1 MVALILIITFILAI
15 IGGFYRSKNSTIK
28 DMKITFIIQG
38 CILIA
43 GIFLL
48 GVDNIYSYMDA
59 VTIVFSLCI
68 FFGMFTGYIIYH
80 IFNKTETDDDPWV
93 D

>member
-1 MVALILIITFILAI
+1 MMALFLIITLILSI
-15 IGGFYRSKNSTIK
+15 IVGFYKSKNSTIK
-28 DMKITFIIQG
+28 DMKITFSIQG

-48 GVDNIYSYMDA
+48 GLDNIYSYMDA

-68 FFGMFTGYIIYH
+68 FLGMFIGYIIYH
-80 IFNKTETDDDPWV
+80 ISKKTKTDNDPWGN
-93 D
+93 